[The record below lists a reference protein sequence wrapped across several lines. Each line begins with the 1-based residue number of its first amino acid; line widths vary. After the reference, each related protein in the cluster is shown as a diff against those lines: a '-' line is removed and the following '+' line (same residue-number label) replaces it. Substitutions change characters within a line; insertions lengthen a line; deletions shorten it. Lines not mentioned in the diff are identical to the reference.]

1 MKYKAKY
8 SRVWDNDV
16 KPIQKQP
23 QPTLYTCEELC
34 SIQPYVLNNSTKLQ
48 NICNFQQQTRE
59 ALQNSQIDEAFK
71 VVKKYVEE
79 NKNKFIRFY
88 DIETE
93 KIIIGKQLCRFDEA
107 YILQTK
113 KKLSQLKNISGG
125 QDIMHITL
133 TLQHSEN
140 SDYIKIFIFSRKSL
154 GNLFNFSE
162 DV

>member
-79 NKNKFIRFY
+79 NKNKLF
-88 DIETE
+88 TE
-93 KIIIGKQLCRFDEA
+93 GVAMFSLF
-107 YILQTK
+107 
-113 KKLSQLKNISGG
+113 KLK
-125 QDIMHITL
+125 
-133 TLQHSEN
+133 
-140 SDYIKIFIFSRKSL
+140 
-154 GNLFNFSE
+154 
-162 DV
+162 